1 MYRIIG
7 FLLISLLWI
16 GCDSESGTARIEV
29 RLTDAPGDYQEV
41 NIDIQGVE
49 VHVGEAEGSGWTS
62 LQVEKGVYDLIKL
75 TNGADTLLALGEL
88 PAGTISQI
96 RLLLGDGNTLMVGD
110 QIHDLKT
117 PSGQQS
123 GLKLNLHSTL
133 TEGVTYKV
141 LLDFDVARSIVERG
155 NGEYNLKPV
164 IKSVAE
170 ATSGAIKGTIDPA
183 ISLPAVFAIVADDT
197 VATTYA
203 DEAGGF
209 LLRGVPAGTYKV
221 TFEPKEGFEPSIKE
235 NVSVTT
241 GSVTDVGVVIISEN

>member
-1 MYRIIG
+1 
-7 FLLISLLWI
+7 
-16 GCDSESGTARIEV
+16 
-29 RLTDAPGDYQEV
+29 
-41 NIDIQGVE
+41 
-49 VHVGEAEGSGWTS
+49 
-62 LQVEKGVYDLIKL
+62 LQVESGVYDLIKL

-96 RLLLGDGNTLMVGD
+96 RLLLGDGNSLMVGG

-117 PSGQQS
+117 PSAQQS

-170 ATSGAIKGTIDPA
+170 ATTGAIKGTVDPA

-203 DEAGGF
+203 DESGGF

-221 TFEPKEGFEPSIKE
+221 TFEPKEGFEPSIQE
-235 NVSVTT
+235 NVSVTN
-241 GSVTDVGVVIISEN
+241 GSVTDVGVVVITEN